1 MVMEALRPNLDLKP
15 THCTCTPILTEFPR
29 PTSLLFPSHNP
40 RFSSLI
46 NRQRSKKW
54 SWRVPTCAWYQSD
67 SDSKSQPQQQQL
79 MTSIGKGLFGFAAA
93 ATALVSVCCDSPAL
107 AESLTV
113 AFPVSRA
120 QEVSFSYYVFVW
132 FELPNCL
139 IRCFFVLLC

>member
-15 THCTCTPILTEFPR
+15 THCTCTTILTEFPR

-67 SDSKSQPQQQQL
+67 SDSKSQPQQQQQL

-139 IRCFFVLLC
+139 V